1 MDNLEDFVRKK
12 EHLLKQ
18 KEHRHHKHIED
29 IYHQKVSGKYLGDFV
44 YGANDG
50 LITTFSVVAG
60 ALGASFPTTVVM
72 VLGLAN
78 ILADGFSM
86 GAGNYL
92 AIRSENDYKKGQRKK
107 EAWEIDNLRPI
118 EIQEIREIYY
128 NKGFRDAQLED
139 VIKTITSNKE
149 VWLDD
154 MMKYELG
161 IAEEELENPVKHG
174 LATFV
179 AFIISG
185 TIPLLAFVLGFPVKS
200 AIFISIILTAIS
212 MFSVG
217 AFRQLISPVKWYKGG
232 LENLF
237 VGLLAGGAAYLVG
250 DVIEKIVIK

>member
-1 MDNLEDFVRKK
+1 MDNLQEFVKKK
-12 EHLLKQ
+12 EHLLSL
-18 KEHRHHKHIED
+18 KEHARHKHIED
-29 IYHQKVSGKYLGDFV
+29 IYHQKISGKYLGDFV

-107 EAWEIDNLRPI
+107 EAWEIEHLRPI
-118 EIQEIREIYY
+118 EVQEIREIYY
-128 NKGFRDAQLED
+128 NKGFRGEELENI
-139 VIKTITSNKE
+139 IKTITGNKD

-161 IAEEELENPVKHG
+161 IVEENPENPVKHG

-185 TIPLLAFVLGFPVKS
+185 TIPLLAFILGYPVKT
-200 AIFISIILTAIS
+200 AIYISIILTAIA

-237 VGLLAGGAAYLVG
+237 VGLLAGGAAFVVG
-250 DVIEKIVIK
+250 DIIEKIIIK